1 MNLTMKRIVI
11 LIGLIW
17 SSNSFA
23 QDQNTATKKIMTF
36 EETVKIALRNS
47 VLLNTQKNNLEYN
60 QAQRTSNIAGLGPTL
75 GFSATAAQV
84 DGNTFNQQQGKVIN
98 GVFDQISGQFNAN
111 WNLFTGFNQLSRVK
125 QSNNLLEAQAF
136 YINRTSQDVI
146 NSVAAAY
153 LQVLLDTELLKI
165 AKENANALTKQLEQI
180 TEQVNLGAKSPVDQY
195 NQDSQVKAAEMR
207 ALQAEINLI
216 NDRALL
222 TQILLMDP
230 SEEFDVSKPTWDVNT
245 TNAETKNFQSLFDQA
260 LKSRGDYLRAVKNEQ
275 AAKFGMR
282 AYKALMTPSLSA
294 FGTVY
299 SAYNRTH
306 GDPTVRPFDEQVK
319 SDNLRKIYGLQLN
332 IPIFG
337 GNQNLQNRANYVQ
350 QKVFYENSTLTR
362 KGLETQVKTDV
373 LRASQT
379 YELYS
384 RTFMASQDQLKAAE
398 LAYQLETERYNLG
411 VTNFVDYFN
420 ANKVFVQ
427 SQTDKAQAEYR
438 LLFQKVL
445 VDYAVGTLKPED
457 FQ

>member
-1 MNLTMKRIVI
+1 MKRVLAVGII
-11 LIGLIW
+11 LMSGYL
-17 SSNSFA
+17 FA
-23 QDQNTATKKIMTF
+23 QEQGTGKKVMTF

-60 QAQRTSNIAGLGPTL
+60 QMLRTSNYAGLGPTL
-75 GFSATAAQV
+75 GFSASAQQV

-98 GVFDQISGQFNAN
+98 GVFDQVSGQLNAN
-111 WNLFTGFNQLSRVK
+111 WNLFSGFNQVQRLK
-125 QSNNLLEAQAF
+125 QSVNLLEAQAF
-136 YINRTSQDVI
+136 YINRTAQDVI

-153 LQVLLDTELLKI
+153 LQVLLDVELLRI
-165 AKENANALTKQLEQI
+165 AKENANALNKQLEQI

-195 NQDSQVKAAEMR
+195 NQDSQVKGAEMK

-222 TQILLMDP
+222 TQILLIDP
-230 SEEFDVSKPTWDVNT
+230 SEEFDVVKPTWDVNSAYS
-245 TNAETKNFQSLFDQA
+245 NPNSFQELFDTA
-260 LKSRGDYLRAVKNEQ
+260 LRSRGDYLRAVKNEQ
-275 AAKFGMR
+275 AAKFGMK
-282 AYKALMTPSLSA
+282 AYKALMMPNLSA
-294 FGTVY
+294 YGVIY

-306 GDPTVRPFDEQVK
+306 GDTGVRPFDDQIK
-319 SDNLRKIYGLQLN
+319 NDNLRKIYGLQLN

-337 GNQNLQNRANYVQ
+337 GNQNLQNRTNYVQ
-350 QKVFYENSTLTR
+350 QKVLFENATQTR

-384 RTFMASQDQLKAAE
+384 KTFMASQDQLKAAD
-398 LAYQLETERYNLG
+398 LAYQLETERYSLG
-411 VTNFVDYFN
+411 VTNFVDYSN
-420 ANKVFVQ
+420 ANKVYIQ
-427 SQTDKAQAEYR
+427 AQTDKAQAEYR

-457 FQ
+457 FQQ

>member
-1 MNLTMKRIVI
+1 MKRLLVVGLV
-11 LIGLIW
+11 LIGNW
-17 SSNSFA
+17 AFA
-23 QDQNTATKKIMTF
+23 QEQSSAKKVMTF
-36 EETVKIALRNS
+36 EDAVKIVLRNS

-60 QAQRTSNIAGLGPTL
+60 QMLKTSNIAGFAPTL
-75 GFSATAAQV
+75 GFSASAVQV

-98 GVFDQISGQFNAN
+98 GIFDQVTAQLNAN
-111 WNLFTGFNQLSRVK
+111 VNLFSGFNQIYKTR
-125 QSNNLLEAQAF
+125 QSSNLLDAQAF
-136 YINRTSQDVI
+136 YINRTKQDVI
-146 NSVAAAY
+146 NLVAGMY
-153 LQVLLDTELLKI
+153 LQVLLDVELLRI

-180 TEQVNLGAKSPVDQY
+180 TEQVNVGAKSPVDQY
-195 NQDSQVKAAEMR
+195 NQDSQVKGADMK

-222 TQILLMDP
+222 TQILLLDP
-230 SEEFDVSKPTWDVNT
+230 SEEFDVVKPTWEVNT
-245 TNAETKNFQSLFDQA
+245 DYSNPNNFQSLFDTA
-260 LKSRGDYLRAVKNEQ
+260 LKNRGDYMRAVKNEE
-275 AAKFGMR
+275 AARFGM
-282 AYKALMTPSLSA
+282 KAFKGFMMPNLSA
-294 FGTVY
+294 FATVY
-299 SAYNRTH
+299 TAYNHTH
-306 GDPTVRPFDEQVK
+306 GDPTVRPFDDQVK
-319 SDNLRKIYGLQLN
+319 SDNLRKYYGLQLN

-337 GNQNLQNRANYVQ
+337 GNQNFQLRTNYVQ
-350 QKVFYENSTLTR
+350 QKVAYENATQTR

-384 RTFMASQDQLKAAE
+384 KTFMASQDQLKAAE

-427 SQTDKAQAEYR
+427 AQTDKAQSEYR
-438 LLFQKVL
+438 MLFQKVL